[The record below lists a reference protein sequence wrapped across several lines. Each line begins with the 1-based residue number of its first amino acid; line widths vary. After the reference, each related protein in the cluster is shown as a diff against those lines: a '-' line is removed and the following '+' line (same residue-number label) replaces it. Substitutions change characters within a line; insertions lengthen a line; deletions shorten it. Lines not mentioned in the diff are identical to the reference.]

1 MKRNKKKQGKKE
13 SHYARRLQARK
24 KTLGQY
30 NISFMTTEGEKI
42 KRCVYPSM
50 CRMVQGI
57 ASQDSEVQ
65 MPRSEVV

>member
-1 MKRNKKKQGKKE
+1 MKGHKKKQGKKE
-13 SHYARRLQARK
+13 SNYARRLQTRRK
-24 KTLGQY
+24 STGLY
-30 NISFMTTEGEKI
+30 NIMIDTTEGIKT

-65 MPRSEVV
+65 MPRQEVL